1 MTDDA
6 QEAGTTLLDFTAELK
21 KRKSRTDQGSM
32 QQMPDTMAKTE
43 FLEFT
48 QKEISKMPTF
58 FKKEF
63 RLKGGTVAHIRQK
76 ENGSYE
82 IRYRRNG
89 MNISKSAKTL
99 EVAKERFIEALCN
112 AKSNET
118 SSRIFFG
125 QYATQWLEVV
135 KKPQVKEN
143 TLEDYRF
150 TLRKYVFPRFGK
162 MRLRD
167 IKPIDVQRLLND
179 LESKGVRRGSEG
191 VYVLLR
197 AIFEFAVAENLIPKS
212 PMTLIR
218 KPKHETKH
226 GQAFTIEEERILID
240 RCMDSASYCRYA
252 FILMLFTGIRR
263 SELPTAEVSPQWV
276 TVTSSKTRKGVCK
289 KKNVP
294 KQELE
299 DLVIKST
306 LNHVL
311 RSDIIED
318 LTVQLL
324 KIQEENR
331 NTAEVEVIK
340 QQLTEVNSFIK
351 NILTAIKKGVI
362 TESTREELERLEAE
376 RVELEKKKALAEYD
390 ESTVLTR
397 ERIQFWFE
405 QFANFDI
412 NDEGARQYL
421 VTYFINRII
430 LYDDRMIIIYNHD
443 GDNRT
448 ELDTSEIEGAFGFE
462 SLSPTTKAGKNTN
475 FCPLLFYFR

>member
-1 MTDDA
+1 MEFTNDEVDLIWYATEQIQMIIGRA
-6 QEAGTTLLDFTAELK
+6 QGREEHYQARRDEFKVLDFTAELE
-21 KRKSRTDQGSM
+21 KRKSRMEQNSM
-32 QQMPDTMAKTE
+32 QPIAPPNHTAKTE

-48 QKEISKMPTF
+48 PKEISKMPTF
-58 FKKEF
+58 FRKEF

-150 TLRKYVFPRFGK
+150 TLHKYVFPRFGK

-167 IKPIDVQRLLND
+167 IKPFDVQRLLND
-179 LESKGVRRGSEG
+179 LEKKGVRRGSEG

-212 PMTLIR
+212 PMALIR

-240 RCMDSASYCRYA
+240 RCMESTSYCRYA

-276 TVTSSKTRKGVCK
+276 TVTSSKTRKGESARKRKIPVSPMLK
-289 KKNVP
+289 PFLPFVSKSFGNVRLETLTGVFAKMMP
-294 KQELE
+294 GRHLHELRHTFITRCQECGISRELTSVWAGHKA
-299 DLVIKST
+299 DNTMTSNVYT
-306 LNHVL
+306 HF
-311 RSDIIED
+311 SDEF
-318 LTVQLL
+318 QLD
-324 KIQEENR
+324 E
-331 NTAEVEVIK
+331 
-340 QQLTEVNSFIK
+340 
-351 NILTAIKKGVI
+351 IKKL
-362 TESTREELERLEAE
+362 R
-376 RVELEKKKALAEYD
+376 Y
-390 ESTVLTR
+390 
-397 ERIQFWFE
+397 
-405 QFANFDI
+405 
-412 NDEGARQYL
+412 
-421 VTYFINRII
+421 
-430 LYDDRMIIIYNHD
+430 
-443 GDNRT
+443 
-448 ELDTSEIEGAFGFE
+448 
-462 SLSPTTKAGKNTN
+462 
-475 FCPLLFYFR
+475 